1 MSCCVSKSF
10 TLYFILVIVV
20 RLKNMDRLVVLFHPR
35 DRRVW
40 IFALAGLFTLP
51 AFSAL
56 AAPASYE
63 SAFQAT
69 FRDPGSLD
77 KAFAFVKEATAA
89 GDREGAIAALERMLI
104 LSPDQPH
111 VRLQLARLY
120 GELKSYEQAKS
131 YAQSVLTSNA
141 AEDVKQEARAFLAS
155 TSAREPGHTLSGS
168 LGSSLGYQSN
178 ANSATKASAVDTSA
192 GSVDVPS
199 TSRGRADLVSV
210 SSLLLVHNWRPEGAE
225 SWTWQTALGVLASEQ
240 ARVSGSTFR
249 YADVTSGPRIDL
261 SDRAGVPATLWIYAA
276 TTQMLLSSHPYLS
289 AAGGGGVLTVNPVR
303 GTIVE
308 FAGDARQTTYHDS
321 SIATT
326 AQARTGDTA
335 TFRGGLKQRAFGEI
349 DVLAG
354 AFISRIGAR
363 QPEFA
368 HSDVGGFAGLTFPFA
383 GLPGLASS
391 PWRVTATVSR
401 TIAAY
406 HAPDATV
413 DPLIKRLD
421 RVWTLNSAL
430 NVPLTDKLAGFV
442 NVSRVS
448 NTSNVNLYRY
458 QATTASAGAVLSF

>member
-10 TLYFILVIVV
+10 TLYFILVIVI

-192 GSVDVPS
+192 G
-199 TSRGRADLVSV
+199 
-210 SSLLLVHNWRPEGAE
+210 
-225 SWTWQTALGVLASEQ
+225 VLASEQ

-261 SDRAGVPATLWIYAA
+261 SDRAGVPATLWIYGA

-308 FAGDARQTTYHDS
+308 FAGDARQNTYHDS

-401 TIAAY
+401 TVAAY

-442 NVSRVS
+442 NVSRAI